1 MNCRNCGTPL
11 PEKRRRNQK
20 YCSRS
25 CSAQA
30 STLRRRN
37 GEPLPPRWQHS
48 ALTADNPVLRAA
60 GEAAQQLSQARG
72 WSPSTTYCVLDGLIT
87 VLDGRALDQP
97 VPLSEVRAR
106 PHRWVSRRRLAE
118 VLTDLGML
126 TDDSVT
132 AIRSWIDR
140 VTSDLASGFAE
151 PARHWLTVLLD
162 GDPRAR
168 PRSASTIYV
177 YFGSVRP
184 FLEHWATRHD
194 HLREVTPADIRAAL
208 APLNGSKRS
217 NATSA
222 LRSLFRFAKKRGLI
236 FANPTTGLTAR
247 PADFA
252 LLPMTDE
259 EIHAVEQLATDPA
272 WRVIVALAAENAART
287 GAIRRLKLVDVDLAN
302 HRITLAGRRQRLGDL
317 GHRAIRRWLDHRRAT
332 WPKTIN
338 PHVLVSP
345 KTVHGA
351 APISQIFVN
360 LRMQR
365 TGCSVDRIRAD
376 RILHEALTAG
386 PDPLHL
392 TLVFGISHNTAA
404 RYATV
409 AEHLLS
415 DELEQPPAD

>member
-1 MNCRNCGTPL
+1 
-11 PEKRRRNQK
+11 
-20 YCSRS
+20 
-25 CSAQA
+25 
-30 STLRRRN
+30 
-37 GEPLPPRWQHS
+37 
-48 ALTADNPVLRAA
+48 
-60 GEAAQQLSQARG
+60 
-72 WSPSTTYCVLDGLIT
+72 VLDGLIT

-97 VPLSEVRAR
+97 VPLSEVRTR
-106 PHRWVSRRRLAE
+106 PHRWVSRPRLAE
-118 VLTDLGML
+118 VLTDLGLL

-177 YFGSVRP
+177 YFGCVRP
-184 FLEHWATRHD
+184 FLERWATCYD
-194 HLREVTPADIRAAL
+194 HLREVTPADIGAAL
-208 APLNGSKRS
+208 EPLNRSKRS

-236 FANPTTGLTAR
+236 FANPTTGLKAR

-302 HRITLAGRRQRLGDL
+302 HRITFASRRQRLGTS
-317 GHRAIRRWLDHRRAT
+317 AT
-332 WPKTIN
+332 APSAAGST
-338 PHVLVSP
+338 
-345 KTVHGA
+345 TA
-351 APISQIFVN
+351 APPGRKPST
-360 LRMQR
+360 R
-365 TGCSVDRIRAD
+365 TSSSARKPC
-376 RILHEALTAG
+376 TAR
-386 PDPLHL
+386 PR
-392 TLVFGISHNTAA
+392 SA
-404 RYATV
+404 RY
-409 AEHLLS
+409 S
-415 DELEQPPAD
+415 